1 MQTNAKQAPVA
12 VEPPPEFRAEKILLM
27 DSPQLVAVLK
37 DPAATEFQK
46 MKACQR
52 LAVIGTNDAVPV
64 LAAMLSDPK
73 MAHYARLGLGPLPDP
88 SADDALRAAT
98 AKLKG
103 TLLVGVIDTIGNR
116 RDVKAVPILTKYLY
130 RPDTDVARAAAAA
143 LGQISG
149 PSATKALQEAVA
161 KAKGVARAAA
171 AEACL
176 VSAEGLL
183 AQNDRKG
190 ALAIYTFL
198 MRADVQKP
206 VRLAAMHN
214 TIELETALNRPR

>member
-1 MQTNAKQAPVA
+1 MQTNAKQAPKP
-12 VEPPPEFRAEKILLM
+12 VEPPPEFQAEKILSM

-52 LAVIGTNDAVPV
+52 LAVIGTKDAVPV
-64 LAAMLSDPK
+64 LAAMLGDPK
-73 MAHYARLGLGPLPDP
+73 MAHYARYGLGPLPDS

-103 TLLVGVIDTIGNR
+103 TLLVGVIGTIGNR
-116 RDVKAVPILTKYLY
+116 RDVKAVPILAKFLY

-149 PSATKALQEAVA
+149 PSATKALQDAVA
-161 KAKGVARAAA
+161 KTKGVARTAA

-190 ALAIYTFL
+190 TLALYAFL
-198 MRADVQKP
+198 MRADMPKP

-214 TIELETALNRPR
+214 TIEVETALNRPR